1 MAVVTAVI
9 MSMIMD
15 TVVVM
20 AAVVMNLVA
29 EIVDVKTIE
38 MNVKK
43 FV

>member
-9 MSMIMD
+9 TRKIMN

-29 EIVDVKTIE
+29 EILDVKKIE
-38 MNVKK
+38 MNVKM